1 MELLER
7 VADED
12 HLLRVV
18 GYLQRRHRRN
28 GFKPGVD
35 GETLERFSQD
45 LRRNLQE
52 IRGLL
57 LSDTY
62 RFSPFME
69 VDIFTWGGKAKTISR
84 ATLRDT
90 MVQKALALI
99 VEPEFDSSLA
109 PNCYSFR
116 VGRRAP
122 NINQAIGRIVECHRQ
137 REYWVVKEDI
147 ASYFENIEQERLLV
161 QLRDLLPSSPIYNL
175 YRRYLEAPRAVN
187 GRLLPRTRG
196 IPVGTTLANFLSN
209 LYLGPLDL
217 KMKEHL
223 YLRYCDDI
231 IVFCQSEEEAQE
243 VRGIIATTTANL
255 GLSLNQE
262 KSLLLPPG
270 APFVHLGYQF
280 DKARVKIGPRA
291 LAKFKARI
299 RRATRRKRGK
309 RVRRADLTTEEGRA
323 ILREIIARVNGEIT
337 GQPLHNWVRY
347 FARCDFDDQFR
358 ELDSWIRD
366 RIRAAAT
373 KRWNKGNYR
382 LLPTYTLQELG
393 LKSLV
398 GEYYRWKN
406 AWKERNKSLISA
418 IAKLAHLQAVLEN
431 YRRRYYHPL
440 KGCYNFRPGADG
452 ETMESFLGQERA
464 NLRRIQGLLL
474 AGKYEFSPFIE
485 YAKVKQGREDERV
498 ICRSSLADA
507 LVQKAVA
514 EVVGRRFDRVLSER
528 CYSYR
533 PGRSHYTAFGQAL
546 RYIKEGEEYWV
557 VKGDFRTFLDTVDLG
572 ITSQTVE
579 DLFSSE
585 PLLLDLYLKYLY
597 NPRLREGR
605 LLPRTVGLPRGGILT
620 PFLAN
625 LYLKPLDE
633 ALEQFKYLRYADDIF
648 IFAESRAQAEEAQG
662 TLRERSQYLRL
673 TLEGRIFEPGEEFE
687 CLGYRVRGKEIAVRP
702 YALNRLKRRIRRIT
716 KRSRYQRVNS
726 PKTPEGREALR
737 RVIERV
743 NRVYIYPGGNDW
755 ARPFCRCTT
764 DEQFRELDRWI
775 ADRIRACIT
784 GDWSPRN
791 RRVVP
796 DPLLREL
803 GLKKLVPRF
812 YHWKR
817 RVWKQAKA

>member
-7 VADED
+7 VADEA
-12 HLLRVV
+12 HLLQVV
-18 GYLQRRHRRN
+18 GYLQRRHRYN

-35 GETLERFSQD
+35 GENLERFSRD
-45 LRRNLQE
+45 FEGNLQE

-69 VDIFTWGGKAKTISR
+69 VEIFTWGGKAKTISR

-90 MVQKALALI
+90 IVQKALALI
-99 VEPEFDSSLA
+99 VEPEFDSYLA

-116 VGRRAP
+116 VGRRSP
-122 NINQAIGRIVECHRQ
+122 NINRAIERIVEHHRQ

-147 ASYFENIEQERLLV
+147 SSYFENIEQERLLV
-161 QLRDLLPSSPIYNL
+161 QLGDLLPSSPIYNL

-187 GRLLPRTRG
+187 GRLLPRTREV
-196 IPVGTTLANFLSN
+196 PVGTILANFLSN
-209 LYLGPLDL
+209 LYLRPLDL
-217 KMKEHL
+217 EMQEYL
-223 YLRYCDDI
+223 YLRYCDDL
-231 IVFCQSEEEAQE
+231 IVFCRSEEEAHE
-243 VRGIIATTTANL
+243 VRRIIAATTADL
-255 GLSLNQE
+255 GLSPNQE

-270 APFVHLGYQF
+270 TPFVHLGYQF
-280 DKARVKIGPRA
+280 DKERIKIGPRA

-299 RRATRRKRGK
+299 KKVTGRKRGK
-309 RVRRADLTTEEGRA
+309 RLGRAALATEEGRA
-323 ILREIIARVNGEIT
+323 ILREIIARVNGEII
-337 GQPLHNWVRY
+337 GQPLRNWVRY
-347 FARCDFDDQFR
+347 FAKCDFDDQFR
-358 ELDSWIRD
+358 EVDFWIRE
-366 RIRAAAT
+366 RVRAAAT

-382 LLPTYTLQELG
+382 LLSTHTLQELG

-398 GEYYRWKN
+398 GEYYKWKN
-406 AWKERNKSLISA
+406 GWKERKRSLISA
-418 IAKLAHLQAVLEN
+418 IAKLDHLEAVLEG

-452 ETMESFLGQERA
+452 ETMERFLEHGRT
-464 NLRRIQGLLL
+464 NLRHIQRLLL
-474 AGKYEFSPFIE
+474 AGGYEFSPFIE
-485 YAKVKQGREDERV
+485 YAKAKQGREDERV

-507 LVQKAVA
+507 IVQKTVA
-514 EVVGRRFDRVLSER
+514 EVVERRFDRVLSER

-533 PGRSHYTAFGQAL
+533 PGRSQYTAFGQAL
-546 RYIKEGEEYWV
+546 RYIREGEEYWV

-572 ITSQTVE
+572 IISQAVE
-579 DLFSSE
+579 DLFSNE

-605 LLPRTVGLPRGGILT
+605 LLPRTVGLPRGGTLT

-625 LYLKPLDE
+625 LYLKPLDQ
-633 ALEQFKYLRYADDIF
+633 ALERFKYLRYADDIF
-648 IFAESRAQAEEAQG
+648 IFAKSRAQAEEAQE
-662 TLRERSQYLRL
+662 TLRERAQYLRL
-673 TLEGRIFEPGEEFE
+673 TLKERIFEPSEEFE
-687 CLGYRVRGKEIAVRP
+687 CLGYRVRGKEISVRP
-702 YALNRLKRRIRRIT
+702 YALNRLKRRIRRVT
-716 KRSRYQRVNS
+716 KRSRYQGVKDVRML
-726 PKTPEGREALR
+726 EGREALR
-737 RVIERV
+737 RLIERV

-775 ADRIRACIT
+775 ADRIRACVT
-784 GDWSPRN
+784 GDWSFRN

-796 DPLLREL
+796 DALLREL

>member
-7 VADED
+7 VADEG
-12 HLLRVV
+12 HLLRVI
-18 GYLQRRHRRN
+18 GHLQRRHRHN

-45 LRRNLQE
+45 LEGNLQE

-57 LSDTY
+57 LSDSY
-62 RFSPFME
+62 QFSPFME
-69 VDIFTWGGKAKTISR
+69 VDIFTWGGKVKTISR

-90 MVQKALALI
+90 IVQKALALI
-99 VEPEFDSSLA
+99 VEPELDSYLA

-122 NINQAIGRIVECHRQ
+122 NINQAIERIVECHRQ
-137 REYWVVKEDI
+137 GMYWVVKEDI
-147 ASYFENIEQERLLV
+147 SSYFENIEQERLLV
-161 QLRDLLPSSPIYNL
+161 QLGDLLPSSPIYKL

-187 GRLLPRTRG
+187 GRLLPRTG
-196 IPVGTTLANFLSN
+196 GVLVGTILANFLSN
-209 LYLGPLDL
+209 LYLRPLDL
-217 KMKEHL
+217 KMKGHL

-231 IVFCQSEEEAQE
+231 IVFCRSEEEAQE
-243 VRGIIATTTANL
+243 VRRIIATTTANL

-280 DKARVKIGPRA
+280 DKEAIKIGPRA

-299 RRATRRKRGK
+299 RRATSRKRIT
-309 RVRRADLTTEEGRA
+309 RRADLATEEGRA

-337 GQPLHNWVRY
+337 GQPLRNWVRY
-347 FARCDFDDQFR
+347 FAKCDFDDQFR
-358 ELDSWIRD
+358 ELDFWIRD
-366 RIRAAAT
+366 RVRAAAT

-382 LLPTYTLQELG
+382 LLPTCTLQELG

-406 AWKERNKSLISA
+406 AWKERNKSLVSA
-418 IAKLAHLQAVLEN
+418 IAKLDHLRAVLEN

-452 ETMESFLGQERA
+452 ETMESFLSQETT

-474 AGKYEFSPFIE
+474 AGEYEFSPFIE
-485 YAKVKQGREDERV
+485 YAKPKQGREDERV

-514 EVVGRRFDRVLSER
+514 EVVERRFDGVLSER

-533 PGRSHYTAFGQAL
+533 PGRSQYTAFGQAL
-546 RYIKEGEEYWV
+546 RYIREREEYWV

-572 ITSQTVE
+572 ITSQAVE

-633 ALEQFKYLRYADDIF
+633 ALERFKYLRYADDVF
-648 IFAESRAQAEEAQG
+648 IFAESRAQAEEAQE
-662 TLRERSQYLRL
+662 TLRERVQRLRL
-673 TLEGRIFEPGEEFE
+673 TLKERIFEPDEEFE
-687 CLGYRVRGKEIAVRP
+687 CLGYRVKGKEIAVRP

-716 KRSRYQRVNS
+716 KRSN
-726 PKTPEGREALR
+726 
-737 RVIERV
+737 
-743 NRVYIYPGGNDW
+743 YPGPSRLPPWTATFQG
-755 ARPFCRCTT
+755 RQGVPGRGT
-764 DEQFRELDRWI
+764 R
-775 ADRIRACIT
+775 T
-784 GDWSPRN
+784 GR
-791 RRVVP
+791 
-796 DPLLREL
+796 
-803 GLKKLVPRF
+803 
-812 YHWKR
+812 
-817 RVWKQAKA
+817 

>member
-1 MELLER
+1 MELLTR
-7 VADED
+7 VADEG

-18 GYLQRRHRRN
+18 GHLQRRHRRN

-35 GETLERFSQD
+35 GETLERFSQE
-45 LRRNLQE
+45 LEGNLQE

-57 LSDTY
+57 LSDAY
-62 RFSPFME
+62 RFSPFLE
-69 VDIFTWGGKAKTISR
+69 VDILTWGGKVKTISR

-90 MVQKALALI
+90 IVQKALAVI
-99 VEPEFDSSLA
+99 VEPEFDSYLA

-122 NINQAIGRIVECHRQ
+122 NINQAIERIVEYHRQ

-147 ASYFENIEQERLLV
+147 SSYFENIEQERLLV
-161 QLRDLLPSSPIYNL
+161 QLGALLPSSPIHNL

-187 GRLLPRTRG
+187 GCPLPRTRG
-196 IPVGTTLANFLSN
+196 VPVGTILANFLSN
-209 LYLGPLDL
+209 LYLRPLDL

-223 YLRYCDDI
+223 YLRYCDDL
-231 IVFCQSEEEAQE
+231 IVFCRSEEEAHE
-243 VRGIIATTTANL
+243 VRRTIATTTANL

-270 APFVHLGYQF
+270 TPFVHLGYQF
-280 DKARVKIGPRA
+280 DKERVKIGPRA

-299 RRATRRKRGK
+299 RRATSRKRGK
-309 RVRRADLTTEEGRA
+309 RVQRADLATEEGPT

-337 GQPLHNWVRY
+337 GQPLRNWVRY

-358 ELDSWIRD
+358 EVDFWIRE
-366 RIRAAAT
+366 RVRAAAT
-373 KRWNKGNYR
+373 RRWNRGNYR

-398 GEYYRWKN
+398 GEYYKWKN

-418 IAKLAHLQAVLEN
+418 IAKLDHLQAVLED
-431 YRRRYYHPL
+431 YRRRYYQPL
-440 KGCYNFRPGADG
+440 KGYNFRPGADG
-452 ETMESFLGQERA
+452 ETMEGFLSQERA
-464 NLRRIQGLLL
+464 NLYRIQRLLM
-474 AGKYEFSPFIE
+474 AGEYEFSPFIE
-485 YAKVKQGREDERV
+485 YAKAKQGREDERV
-498 ICRSSLADA
+498 ICRSGLADII
-507 LVQKAVA
+507 VQKAVA
-514 EVVGRRFDRVLSER
+514 EVVERRFDRVLSER

-533 PGRSHYTAFGQAL
+533 AGRSQYTAFGQAL
-546 RYIKEGEEYWV
+546 RYIREGEEYWV

-572 ITSQTVE
+572 IMSKAVE
-579 DLFSSE
+579 DLFGSE

-605 LLPRTVGLPRGGILT
+605 LLPRTVGLPRGGTLT

-633 ALEQFKYLRYADDIF
+633 ALERFKYLRYADDIF
-648 IFAESRAQAEEAQG
+648 IFTESKAQAEEAQE
-662 TLRERSQYLRL
+662 TLGKRAKYLRL
-673 TLEGRIFEPGEEFE
+673 ALKASIFEPGEEFE
-687 CLGYRVRGKEIAVRP
+687 CLGYRVRGKEITVRP
-702 YALNRLKRRIRRIT
+702 YALHRLKRRIKRIT
-716 KRSRYQRVNS
+716 KRSRYQGV
-726 PKTPEGREALR
+726 KITETPEGREALR
-737 RVIERV
+737 KLIERV

-775 ADRIRACIT
+775 ADRVRACVT
-784 GDWSPRN
+784 GDWSFRN
-791 RRVVP
+791 RRAVP
-796 DPLLREL
+796 DTLLREL